1 MECRGI
7 GIINIAEMF
16 GIKSVRLEKRID
28 MVVSLRGWTP
38 DAVEERTGLEENYYE
53 ILGIKVPHIELFV
66 RPGRDIARLVE
77 VAAMVQALKQMGHD
91 PAKDFNDRL
100 IAQMAE
106 HPEAGQKKPLKVPE
120 SPFPREEPKHRTV
133 P

>member
-1 MECRGI
+1 
-7 GIINIAEMF
+7 
-16 GIKSVRLEKRID
+16 
-28 MVVSLRGWTP
+28 
-38 DAVEERTGLEENYYE
+38 VEERTGLEENYYE

>member
-1 MECRGI
+1 
-7 GIINIAEMF
+7 MF
-16 GIKSVRLEKRID
+16 GIKCVRLEKRID

-38 DAVEERTGLEENYYE
+38 DAVEERTGLEEYHYE

-77 VAAMVQALKQMGHD
+77 VAAMVQALKRMGHD
-91 PAKDFNDRL
+91 PAKDFNNRL

-106 HPEAGQKKPLKVPE
+106 HPEAGQKKSLKLTE
-120 SPFPREEPKHRTV
+120 SPFPREESNRRVV